1 MHRERVRGGGEG
13 ALAGVIVS
21 GMPSNNSKLTASQA
35 RAAAR
40 KRTLATLETRRAEE
54 REKLERRLA
63 AEVRVMEANE
73 ANIAEF
79 LQADSELAAAEAELR
94 VITERSAKAK
104 ATALAAIAERVG
116 SVSGAAD
123 LVEISA
129 AKAKSLLREAGLSV
143 GTKKAAS
150 SQESTPAPATPDAA
164 TDESRTEPSDPAVMS
179 A

>member
-1 MHRERVRGGGEG
+1 
-13 ALAGVIVS
+13 
-21 GMPSNNSKLTASQA
+21 MPSNNSKLTASQA

-129 AKAKSLLREAGLSV
+129 AKAKTLLREAGLSV
-143 GTKKAAS
+143 GTKKATS
-150 SQESTPAPATPDAA
+150 TSQESTPAPATPDAA
-164 TDESRTEPSDPAVMS
+164 TD
-179 A
+179 

>member
-1 MHRERVRGGGEG
+1 
-13 ALAGVIVS
+13 
-21 GMPSNNSKLTASQA
+21 MPSNNSKLTASQA
-35 RAAAR
+35 RASAR
-40 KRTLATLETRRAEE
+40 KRTLAALETRRAEE
-54 REKLERRLA
+54 RAKLERKLE
-63 AEVRVMEANE
+63 AELRVMEANE

-116 SVSGAAD
+116 SVSGAAE

-129 AKAKSLLREAGLSV
+129 AKAKTLLREAGVSV
-143 GTKKAAS
+143 TSKKATAS
-150 SQESTPAPATPDAA
+150 AESTPAPATEDAV
-164 TDESRTEPSDPAVMS
+164 TDESRTEHTDPAVMS

>member
-1 MHRERVRGGGEG
+1 
-13 ALAGVIVS
+13 
-21 GMPSNNSKLTASQA
+21 MPSNNSKLTASQA

-129 AKAKSLLREAGLSV
+129 AKAKTLLREAGLSV

-164 TDESRTEPSDPAVMS
+164 TDEGRTEPSDPAVMS

>member
-1 MHRERVRGGGEG
+1 MHRERARGGGEG
-13 ALAGVIVS
+13 ALAGVIVA

-40 KRTLATLETRRAEE
+40 KRTLGALETRRAEE
-54 REKLERRLA
+54 RAKLERRLQ
-63 AEVRVMEANE
+63 AELRVMEANE

-129 AKAKSLLREAGLSV
+129 AKAKTLLREAGLSV
-143 GTKKAAS
+143 GTKKATPS
-150 SQESTPAPATPDAA
+150 SEPAPTPGGPDAA
-164 TDESRTEPSDPAVMS
+164 PDETRAEPSDPAVMS

>member
-1 MHRERVRGGGEG
+1 
-13 ALAGVIVS
+13 
-21 GMPSNNSKLTASQA
+21 MPSNNSKLTASQA

>member
-1 MHRERVRGGGEG
+1 M
-13 ALAGVIVS
+13 AGVIVS

-104 ATALAAIAERVG
+104 AAALAAIAERVG

-129 AKAKSLLREAGLSV
+129 AKAKTLLREAGLSV

-164 TDESRTEPSDPAVMS
+164 TDEGRTEPSDPAVMS

>member
-1 MHRERVRGGGEG
+1 M
-13 ALAGVIVS
+13 AGVIVS

-40 KRTLATLETRRAEE
+40 KRTLGALETRRAEE
-54 REKLERRLA
+54 REKLERRLE
-63 AEVRVMEANE
+63 AELRVMEANE

-129 AKAKSLLREAGLSV
+129 AKAKTLLREAGLSV
-143 GTKKAAS
+143 GTKKTTS
-150 SQESTPAPATPDAA
+150 SQESTPNPGAPAAA
-164 TDESRTEPSDPAVMS
+164 IDETRAEPSDPAVMS

>member
-1 MHRERVRGGGEG
+1 M
-13 ALAGVIVS
+13 AGVIVS

-54 REKLERRLA
+54 RENLERRLA

-129 AKAKSLLREAGLSV
+129 AKAKTLLREAGLSV
-143 GTKKAAS
+143 ATKKATS

-164 TDESRTEPSDPAVMS
+164 TDESRAEQTDPAVMS

>member
-1 MHRERVRGGGEG
+1 
-13 ALAGVIVS
+13 
-21 GMPSNNSKLTASQA
+21 
-35 RAAAR
+35 
-40 KRTLATLETRRAEE
+40 
-54 REKLERRLA
+54 
-63 AEVRVMEANE
+63 MEANE

-129 AKAKSLLREAGLSV
+129 AKAKTLLREAGLSV
-143 GTKKAAS
+143 ATKKA
-150 SQESTPAPATPDAA
+150 TPSAGPTPNPVAPDAA
-164 TDESRTEPSDPAVMS
+164 TDETRGEPSDPAVMS

>member
-1 MHRERVRGGGEG
+1 
-13 ALAGVIVS
+13 
-21 GMPSNNSKLTASQA
+21 MPSNNSKLTASQA

-129 AKAKSLLREAGLSV
+129 AKAKTLLREAGLSV
-143 GTKKAAS
+143 GTKKATS
-150 SQESTPAPATPDAA
+150 TSQESTPAPATPDAA
-164 TDESRTEPSDPAVMS
+164 TDESRAEPSDPAVMS

>member
-1 MHRERVRGGGEG
+1 MHRERVCGGGEG
-13 ALAGVIVS
+13 ALAGVIVA

-40 KRTLATLETRRAEE
+40 KRTLGALETRRAEE
-54 REKLERRLA
+54 REKLERRLE
-63 AEVRVMEANE
+63 AELRVMEANE

-104 ATALAAIAERVG
+104 AAALAAIAERVG

-129 AKAKSLLREAGLSV
+129 AKAKTLLREAGLSV
-143 GTKKAAS
+143 GTKKATS
-150 SQESTPAPATPDAA
+150 SQESTPTPGAPDAA
-164 TDESRTEPSDPAVMS
+164 IDETRAEPSDPAVMS

>member
-1 MHRERVRGGGEG
+1 
-13 ALAGVIVS
+13 
-21 GMPSNNSKLTASQA
+21 
-35 RAAAR
+35 
-40 KRTLATLETRRAEE
+40 
-54 REKLERRLA
+54 
-63 AEVRVMEANE
+63 MEANE

-104 ATALAAIAERVG
+104 AAALAAIAERVG

-129 AKAKSLLREAGLSV
+129 AKAKTLLREAGLSV
-143 GTKKAAS
+143 GTKKTTS
-150 SQESTPAPATPDAA
+150 SQESTPNPGAPAAA
-164 TDESRTEPSDPAVMS
+164 IDETRAEPSDPAVMS

>member
-1 MHRERVRGGGEG
+1 MHRERACGGGEG
-13 ALAGVIVS
+13 ALAGVIVA

-40 KRTLATLETRRAEE
+40 KRTLGALETRRAEE
-54 REKLERRLA
+54 REKLERRLE
-63 AEVRVMEANE
+63 AELRVMEANE

-104 ATALAAIAERVG
+104 AAALAAIAERVG

-129 AKAKSLLREAGLSV
+129 AKAKTLLREAGLSV
-143 GTKKAAS
+143 GTKKA
-150 SQESTPAPATPDAA
+150 TPSPEPTPTPGAPDAT
-164 TDESRTEPSDPAVMS
+164 TDETRTEPSDPAVMS

>member
-1 MHRERVRGGGEG
+1 
-13 ALAGVIVS
+13 
-21 GMPSNNSKLTASQA
+21 
-35 RAAAR
+35 
-40 KRTLATLETRRAEE
+40 
-54 REKLERRLA
+54 
-63 AEVRVMEANE
+63 MEANE

>member
-1 MHRERVRGGGEG
+1 M
-13 ALAGVIVS
+13 AGVIVS

>member
-1 MHRERVRGGGEG
+1 
-13 ALAGVIVS
+13 
-21 GMPSNNSKLTASQA
+21 
-35 RAAAR
+35 
-40 KRTLATLETRRAEE
+40 
-54 REKLERRLA
+54 
-63 AEVRVMEANE
+63 MEANE

-94 VITERSAKAK
+94 VITERSAKTK

-129 AKAKSLLREAGLSV
+129 AKAKTLLREAGLSV
-143 GTKKAAS
+143 GTKKTAPDPR
-150 SQESTPAPATPDAA
+150 STPAAVAQDAA
-164 TDESRTEPSDPAVMS
+164 SDETHTESSDPAVMS

>member
-1 MHRERVRGGGEG
+1 
-13 ALAGVIVS
+13 
-21 GMPSNNSKLTASQA
+21 MPSNNSKLTASQA

-40 KRTLATLETRRAEE
+40 KRTLGALETRRAEE
-54 REKLERRLA
+54 REKLERRLQ
-63 AEVRVMEANE
+63 AELRVMEANE

-94 VITERSAKAK
+94 VITERSAEAK
-104 ATALAAIAERVG
+104 AAALAAIAERVG

-129 AKAKSLLREAGLSV
+129 AKAKTLLREAGLSV
-143 GTKKAAS
+143 GTKKATS
-150 SQESTPAPATPDAA
+150 SPEPTPTPGAPDAA
-164 TDESRTEPSDPAVMS
+164 TDETRTEPSDPAVMS

>member
-1 MHRERVRGGGEG
+1 M
-13 ALAGVIVS
+13 AGVIVS

-129 AKAKSLLREAGLSV
+129 AKAKTLLREAGLSV
-143 GTKKAAS
+143 GTKKATS
-150 SQESTPAPATPDAA
+150 TSQESTPAPATPDAA
-164 TDESRTEPSDPAVMS
+164 TDESRAEPSDPAVMS